1 MNDRRPP
8 PAPKRSPGK
17 IIAAVVAVIAVLI
30 VLNIGFGVLMV
41 MMADEQPATA
51 AEREL
56 LIDVSMVKDAL
67 EFFEP
72 DPTKASA
79 KRLKYFD
86 GSLELDYTYD
96 DPRGSAPFLTHV
108 ISYERKSSDALAT
121 YGTQWGSAKLMLAA
135 SGEDIDIVEPADGYH
150 WGEQSS
156 FGIITAGGDPVGNVF
171 VARKGKMVVYIIF
184 SGVFFDDAETFA
196 STIEPYLEK
205 AAVYG
210 RRL

>member
-56 LIDVSMVKDAL
+56 LIDVSLVEEAL
-67 EFFEP
+67 DFEA

-96 DPRGSAPFLTHV
+96 DPRETAPFLTHV

-135 SGEDIDIVEPADGYH
+135 TGEDISIVEPADGYR

-184 SGVFFDDAETFA
+184 SGVFYDDAEAFE

-210 RRL
+210 RTL